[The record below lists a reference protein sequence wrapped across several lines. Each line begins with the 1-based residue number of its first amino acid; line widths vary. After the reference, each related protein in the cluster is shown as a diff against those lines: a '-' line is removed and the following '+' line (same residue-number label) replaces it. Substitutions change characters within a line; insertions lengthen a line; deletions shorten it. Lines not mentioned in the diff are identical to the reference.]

1 MANKE
6 RPQKRSIKQ
15 QVQHRA
21 RVSRAPA
28 ADELPEAQLK
38 WQTGRTSGLGALPG
52 SSAMRAAAVTQMQ
65 QMVGNAQVQRFIESL
80 GPAGKG
86 LSLVQRDDSDA
97 DAAEEGNPVAPPLAG
112 TTIHPTVRVGSRGEA
127 VEELQQKLNT
137 DGATPAL
144 VVDGIFGPLTRAAVV
159 AFQQKYGLA
168 PDGIVGPLT
177 WGKMD
182 ELGLASTVGRV
193 ERQWEELVG
202 GQTYGMT
209 SRYTWRIVG
218 DEIRIT
224 VKLKFTGL
232 NRPALV
238 AQWFS
243 AIRAT
248 WNRFDAINDASGER
262 MAINF
267 DPQTVA
273 GGEDN
278 VVEIL
283 PGSGRANAGQWYEE
297 DPDSDETAS
306 HEFGHMIGLEDEYQR
321 THGDYKR
328 LTGEEPSAGETTGS
342 GDPAVIAQE
351 LHDALRIAD
360 EPTRVTDSTDVINN
374 YGLVQGEFAQQVAA
388 AYQTA
393 FGVEIVSDIVDR
405 IPDDDEWSIVDPF
418 THSSGSIMGMG
429 TNHDHPVDPRHVR
442 EFVGYVQQAMGGE
455 WRAEER

>member
-1 MANKE
+1 MAKKE
-6 RPQKRSIKQ
+6 QPQKKGVKQ
-15 QVQHRA
+15 QAQRRA
-21 RVSRAPA
+21 VVSRAPA
-28 ADELPEAQLK
+28 VEDEGQLK
-38 WQTGRTSGLGALPG
+38 WGRLNSLGPSAGG
-52 SSAMRAAAVTQMQ
+52 SQAMRVAAVAQMQ
-65 QMVGNAQVQRFIESL
+65 QMVGNAQVQRFLETI
-80 GPAGKG
+80 GPVGNG
-86 LSLVQRDDSDA
+86 FHVQKDDSDA

-127 VEELQQKLNT
+127 VEELQQKLNA

-159 AFQQKYGLA
+159 AFQQKYGLS
-168 PDGIVGPLT
+168 PDGIVGPIT

-218 DEIRIT
+218 DEVIVT

-243 AIRAT
+243 AIRST
-248 WNRFDAINDASGER
+248 WNRFDAVNDATGER

-267 DPQTVA
+267 DPQSVS

-297 DPDSDETAS
+297 DPDADETAS

-328 LTGEEPSAGETTGS
+328 LTGEEPSAGETTGT

-360 EPTRVTDSTDVINN
+360 EPTRVTDSQDVINN
-374 YGLVQGEFAQQVAA
+374 YGLVQGDFAQQVAA
-388 AYQTA
+388 AYQTIA
-393 FGVEIVSDIVDR
+393 GVEIVADIVDR
-405 IPDDDEWSIVDPF
+405 IPDDDEWGIVDPF

-429 TNHDHPVDPRHVR
+429 FDHDHPVDPRHVR
-442 EFVGYVQQAMGGE
+442 EFIGYIQQAMGGE